1 MKWIVRVNTK
11 TGEITKQ
18 EASPEEMR
26 WGGRLLVSKFLFREV
41 PPACD
46 PLGRYNKLIICPGLL
61 GDTVVT
67 TTGKFS
73 VGGKSPLT
81 RGVKESDVGGEAGKK
96 IARLGI
102 KALVLEDLPDTPT
115 TRILSITVDH
125 IKLTEFP
132 ELRGKQVAETFQNLR
147 KKFGPQAGIISIGP
161 AGEMKMAG
169 AGVAVT
175 DAQDIQVRYAARGGL
190 GAVMGSKGVKAI
202 VVDDTGASPSPAFDE
217 ALLREASK
225 TLVQAIMA
233 DPKTENRHL
242 YGTPAI
248 LMVANELG
256 LLPTRN
262 FSAGQFEG
270 VAGLSGEHIAEV
282 IAKRGGE
289 GRSGTPCVRGC
300 VIQCSN
306 VFPDPSGKKTVA
318 SIQYENIVLLG
329 PNCGIEN
336 VDDIAELNDLCNQ
349 VGVDAMETGTAIGVA
364 MEAGVLPF
372 GDAEGAKDLIRQIG
386 QGTYL
391 GRILGNGAVITGK
404 VLGVRRVP
412 VIKCQAIPAYDP
424 RALKGNGVTYVTSPQ
439 GADHTAG
446 NAFETAKTVNP
457 LGVENQV
464 ENSRRLQ
471 IRAAILDTMGL
482 CLFTRPPF
490 VKRPELFVQFLK
502 GRYGWDLTFEDVQKM
517 GIDVLE
523 TEREFNRR
531 AGVSEE
537 LFDVPEFMRE
547 EPLPPRNSVYDISVA
562 EMQRIWNV
570 KVPGDIF

>member
-26 WGGRLLVSKFLFREV
+26 WGGRLLISKFLLREV

-46 PLGRYNKLIICPGLL
+46 PLGRHNKLIICPGLL

-73 VGGKSPLT
+73 IGGKSPLT

-102 KALVLEDLPDTPT
+102 KALVLEDLPDTLT
-115 TRILSITVDH
+115 TKVLTIAADEMKLS
-125 IKLTEFP
+125 ESP
-132 ELRGKQVAETFQNLR
+132 ELRGKQVSETFQILR
-147 KKFGPQAGIISIGP
+147 KKFGPQVGIICIGP
-161 AGEMKMAG
+161 AGEMKMSG

-175 DAQDIQVRYAARGGL
+175 DAQDIQVRFAARGGL

-202 VVDDTGASPSPAFDE
+202 IVDDTGAVPSPPFDE
-217 ALLREASK
+217 AILREASK
-225 TLVQAIMA
+225 TLVQTIMA

-242 YGTPAI
+242 FGTPAVFMI
-248 LMVANELG
+248 CNELG
-256 LLPTRN
+256 ILPTRN

-270 VAGLSGEHIAEV
+270 ALELSGDRVSETILG
-282 IAKRGGE
+282 RGGE
-289 GRSGTPCVRGC
+289 GRTGTPCVRGC

-306 VFPDPSGKKTVA
+306 IFPDPSGKKTVA
-318 SIQYENIVLLG
+318 SIQYENMVLLG
-329 PNCGIEN
+329 PNCGIGN
-336 VDDIAELNDLCNQ
+336 LDDIAELNNLCNQ
-349 VGVDAMETGTAIGVA
+349 VGVDAIETGAAIGVA
-364 MEAGVLPF
+364 MEAGVIPF

-386 QGTYL
+386 KGTYL
-391 GRILGNGAVITGK
+391 GRILGNGVVITGK

-412 VIKCQAIPAYDP
+412 AVKGQAIPAYDL
-424 RALKGNGVTYVTSPQ
+424 RALKGNGVTYVTSPM

-446 NAFETAKTVNP
+446 NALEMVKILNP
-457 LGVENQV
+457 LGLEGQV

-471 IRAAILDTMGL
+471 IRGAILDTMGL

-490 VKRPELFVQFLK
+490 VKKPELFASFLK
-502 GRYGWDLTFEDVQKM
+502 GRYGWDITYDDVQKM
-517 GIDVLE
+517 GIDALE
-523 TEREFNRR
+523 TEREFNRQ

-537 LFDVPEFMRE
+537 FFDVPEFMRE
-547 EPLPPRNSVYDISVA
+547 EPLPPKNSVYDIPMK
-562 EMQRIWNV
+562 EMQRIW
-570 KVPGDIF
+570 KVEPAKGVY